1 MATLGLSGLA
11 LQMQGW
17 TRRAN
22 AQTRLGSSSIVSG
35 VQFGIQPFC
44 YHDLDM
50 TIANRPEL
58 LRRIVQNG
66 LGMVE
71 LHAVWCE
78 PSFATGAVNRQAA
91 REMLREWRTK
101 TSRSYYEGIR
111 KEFNDQ
117 GVDIFGYWTGI
128 NSTHTEAEIH
138 ATFDAAKALGCRGVT
153 GSQGLAMSAKLIPY
167 MKEHG
172 IFMGLHNHDNL
183 SDPDA
188 LSNEASLGGEIA
200 LEAKAATPSAWAWA
214 RGDGSK
220 EIHYQTILER
230 AVRCPD
236 PYVRLCGKWLV
247 RQLAPDS
254 SPIEIESLR
263 GAGNQDRLLH
273 AMAFEAANIHL
284 GSAQA
289 RTRILT
295 HLKNSSSK
303 SLRTAVRDM
312 AKTTID
318 DWKAW
323 KKARR

>member
-1 MATLGLSGLA
+1 MKTSRRDFQSMATLGLAGLA

-17 TRRAN
+17 TGRAN
-22 AQTRLGSSSIVSG
+22 AQTRLGSRSIVSG

-78 PSFATGAVNRQAA
+78 PSFATGAVSRQAA
-91 REMLREWRTK
+91 REMLREWRTQ
-101 TSRSYYEGIR
+101 TPRSYYEGIR

-128 NSTHTEAEIH
+128 NSTYTEAEIH

-188 LSNEASLGGEIA
+188 LSNEASFEKGFSLSA
-200 LEAKAATPSAWAWA
+200 LFRATLDLRHFAAGN
-214 RGDGSK
+214 GDAVGF
-220 EIHYQTILER
+220 LER
-230 AVRCPD
+230 HHDRVSSVHVGDRRKNNGRSTPFGEGDAPIVE
-236 PYVRLCGKWLV
+236 VLRLIRDNQWPIVALLEFEHGTLRKEVDEVNLMFDYCK
-247 RQLAPDS
+247 RALAS
-254 SPIEIESLR
+254 
-263 GAGNQDRLLH
+263 
-273 AMAFEAANIHL
+273 
-284 GSAQA
+284 
-289 RTRILT
+289 
-295 HLKNSSSK
+295 
-303 SLRTAVRDM
+303 
-312 AKTTID
+312 
-318 DWKAW
+318 
-323 KKARR
+323 